1 MQLDIV
7 NKQELDDLRRCRARL
22 THSQNI
28 GYPQKD
34 AALQH
39 CRNRLP
45 VLLVDHLLRSGQ
57 YLTAHQLARQ
67 AGIQVNRNA
76 PAASLLISQLHIP
89 LQLAAEY
96 CPNFPGA

>member
-1 MQLDIV
+1 MVQLDTI

-28 GYPQKD
+28 GHPQKD

-39 CRNRLP
+39 CRHRLP

-67 AGIQVNRNA
+67 AGIQVKQHA
-76 PAASLLISQLHIP
+76 PAIHLIS
-89 LQLAAEY
+89 
-96 CPNFPGA
+96 